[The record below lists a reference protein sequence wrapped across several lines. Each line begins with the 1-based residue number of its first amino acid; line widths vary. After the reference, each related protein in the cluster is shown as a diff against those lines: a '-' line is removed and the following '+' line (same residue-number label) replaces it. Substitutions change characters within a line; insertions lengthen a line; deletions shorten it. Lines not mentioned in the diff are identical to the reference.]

1 MQFDPNYIKNSKI
14 KIENKK
20 KRKKKTKNTIMV
32 NFMKI
37 REEKK

>member
-20 KRKKKTKNTIMV
+20 KRKKKKRKTL
-32 NFMKI
+32 
-37 REEKK
+37 

>member
-20 KRKKKTKNTIMV
+20 KRKKKN
-32 NFMKI
+32 
-37 REEKK
+37 EKHYNGKLYEN